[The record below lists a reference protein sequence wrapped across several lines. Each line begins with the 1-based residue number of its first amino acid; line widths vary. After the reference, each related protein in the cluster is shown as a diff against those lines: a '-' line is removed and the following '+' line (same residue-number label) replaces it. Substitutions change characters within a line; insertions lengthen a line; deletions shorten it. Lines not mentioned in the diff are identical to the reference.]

1 MLIKAQIKSLPFGS
15 KFTLHPQ
22 SNKFWQKGTERMQPD
37 FTVSRV
43 KATRACANG
52 GIAWFSPK
60 HIVWAMSEVE

>member
-1 MLIKAQIKSLPFGS
+1 MLIKSQIKALPRGT

-22 SNKFWQKGTERMQPD
+22 SNKCWTKVAERLQPD

-60 HIVWAMSEVE
+60 HIVWAIC